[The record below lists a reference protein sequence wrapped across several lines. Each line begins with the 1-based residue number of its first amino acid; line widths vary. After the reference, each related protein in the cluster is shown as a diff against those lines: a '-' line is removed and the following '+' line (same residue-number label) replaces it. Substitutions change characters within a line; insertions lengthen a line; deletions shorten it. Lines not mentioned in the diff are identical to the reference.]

1 MTFLFK
7 ITSNSFLKKLFDVF
21 IKNKYSTI
29 CKGYATNF
37 LTKKPNP
44 NRDLIKLNIILGYKS
59 NIKCLLYF
67 L

>member
-44 NRDLIKLNIILGYKS
+44 NRDLIKLNIIL
-59 NIKCLLYF
+59 I
-67 L
+67 